1 MFHGTFRVLAPQH
14 HQEDVDVAWEMPG
27 MRLAWAIV
35 SGSIRVS
42 FWRASVDKDWIEL

>member
-1 MFHGTFRVLAPQH
+1 MSLG
-14 HQEDVDVAWEMPG
+14 DMPG

-42 FWRASVDKDWIEL
+42 FCRASVDKLWMEL